1 MLKIDRKQW
10 AARLPWENFC
20 PYHGMHEGCVLSL
33 AEVDVHPLIGSASKL
48 TYNLMAWWYLKKKL
62 KFFLKVD
69 GKFPPS
75 LLLQVTWRHFQGY
88 KKTLYIAITAA

>member
-1 MLKIDRKQW
+1 MLKIDKKQW

-48 TYNLMAWWYLKKKL
+48 TYNLMA
-62 KFFLKVD
+62 
-69 GKFPPS
+69 
-75 LLLQVTWRHFQGY
+75 
-88 KKTLYIAITAA
+88 